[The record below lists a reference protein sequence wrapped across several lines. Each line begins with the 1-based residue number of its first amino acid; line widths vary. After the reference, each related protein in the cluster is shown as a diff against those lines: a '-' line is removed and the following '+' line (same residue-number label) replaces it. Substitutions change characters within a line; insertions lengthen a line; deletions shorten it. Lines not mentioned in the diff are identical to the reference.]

1 MIENGGI
8 SKGNGSWVNIKI
20 VPKDPSSG
28 AKSITYTINVLK
40 KGSSSNGTN
49 NSSNNASKSPQTGD
63 ISMFFMALI
72 LISSL
77 VGSLYLYKKNLVD
90 LKK

>member
-1 MIENGGI
+1 M
-8 SKGNGSWVNIKI
+8 KKI
-20 VPKDPSSG
+20 FKALTIAILG
-28 AKSITYTINVLK
+28 AMTLGVASC
-40 KGSSSNGTN
+40 SN